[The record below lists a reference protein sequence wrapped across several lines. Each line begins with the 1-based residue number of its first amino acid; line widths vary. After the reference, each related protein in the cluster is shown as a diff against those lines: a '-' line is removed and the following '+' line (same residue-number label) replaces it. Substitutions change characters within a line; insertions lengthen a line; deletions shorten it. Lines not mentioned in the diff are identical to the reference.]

1 MKKAKQILALALVFI
16 LLAGTAAFADEPV
29 FTERKGKGVEAWL
42 WEELSQYSPS
52 DVVTAGV
59 LSYFWRE
66 SQYRS
71 DAVAGWASSLA
82 GYGIDLCETV
92 TEETDKGLDDGSSR
106 SYFIRKARRYGG
118 YGLGQWRNSDYLG
131 DLYDFAQDYG
141 TSVGDAKMQCAY
153 IFESLRDNRKLWKKL
168 RRCLDPERAGRLIAI
183 YYDGSQ
189 SGAPYMGY
197 KAGRLY
203 EKYHEADA

>member
-71 DAVAGWASSLA
+71 DAVAGWGSSLA

-92 TEETDKGLDDGSSR
+92 TEETDKGLEDGSSR
-106 SYFIRKARRYGG
+106 SYFIRKARPGG
-118 YGLGQWRNSDYLG
+118 DMTCCASK
-131 DLYDFAQDYG
+131 
-141 TSVGDAKMQCAY
+141 TSGPSALQPVRIRFTEGKVAWSILA
-153 IFESLRDNRKLWKKL
+153 
-168 RRCLDPERAGRLIAI
+168 
-183 YYDGSQ
+183 
-189 SGAPYMGY
+189 
-197 KAGRLY
+197 
-203 EKYHEADA
+203 